1 MNCSG
6 GETGYDQA
14 RVDRCLAALAE
25 RLARLTV
32 PTGTGGVPS
41 TELAQ
46 LRAELARL
54 MELLSGPGGYRHP
67 ADRARAVLRAAEREA
82 AEIRARARA
91 DLAAA
96 REHAR
101 RVRDQAYLDAVQARR
116 DFEAALQARRMRAER
131 AEEILRGVTIDWMI
145 RRAGAAPTEPVRAA
159 EPRVGAGEPRIHHG
173 EPRVRASEVTRAG

>member
-1 MNCSG
+1 MCSS
-6 GETGYDQA
+6 D
-14 RVDRCLAALAE
+14 L
-25 RLARLTV
+25 
-32 PTGTGGVPS
+32 
-41 TELAQ
+41 
-46 LRAELARL
+46 
-54 MELLSGPGGYRHP
+54 
-67 ADRARAVLRAAEREA
+67 LRAAALLA